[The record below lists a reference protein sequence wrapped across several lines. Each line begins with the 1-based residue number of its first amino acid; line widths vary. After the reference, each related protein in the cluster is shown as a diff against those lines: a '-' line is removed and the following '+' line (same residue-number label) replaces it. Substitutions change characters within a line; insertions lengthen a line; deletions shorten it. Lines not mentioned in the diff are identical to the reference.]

1 MKKFPFTKI
10 IMAVMLLC
18 NLALIVFTCIMV
30 WRTEDTTP
38 LGYLALGEGGAVG
51 IWLNAYARKET
62 RANSSKYAMLFVEKI
77 AEKYTMDDAIRLAEI
92 VLQE

>member
-1 MKKFPFTKI
+1 MKKIPFTKI

-62 RANSSKYAMLFVEKI
+62 RANSSKYAMLFVKEI